1 MRSLKTLKK
10 KRLVFKVCKFGCR
23 ETVGKIKDR
32 SFFLFWF
39 QFVFFYFGLCFEFLI
54 ELLKKIETLLFF
66 EIGLCF

>member
-1 MRSLKTLKK
+1 M
-10 KRLVFKVCKFGCR
+10 
-23 ETVGKIKDR
+23 GKIKDR

-54 ELLKKIETLLFF
+54 ELLKKIEALLFF